1 MEGVFGKKNYKY
13 KLSLEQEMPEF
24 LYKERN
30 FNLEVKLTD
39 ANNQPIRNGTF
50 FCKFSKLHS
59 CMLRC
64 FDDHRIM
71 DPRESSWRNTDKRK
85 K

>member
-50 FCKFSKLHS
+50 FCNLANYIPV
-59 CMLRC
+59 CLGAL
-64 FDDHRIM
+64 
-71 DPRESSWRNTDKRK
+71 TTTG
-85 K
+85 